1 MTYKTDEIWEDKW
14 VNTTCGVCYCGCAA
28 KVRVVNGVPVKVE
41 GIKDSTMGGD
51 GSGLCGKGTAGLMY
65 YHDPNRIK
73 KPLMRTNP
81 EKGIGVD
88 PKWKEIEWDEALEI
102 ISTKMKKIM
111 EDDPNKILFTN
122 QTMR

>member
-51 GSGLCGKGTAGLMY
+51 GAGLCGKGAAGLMY

-73 KPLMRTNP
+73 KPDILAKAPAITVFGIIGKKGQQVWTGFLD
-81 EKGIGVD
+81 EKNHG
-88 PKWKEIEWDEALEI
+88 
-102 ISTKMKKIM
+102 
-111 EDDPNKILFTN
+111 
-122 QTMR
+122 R